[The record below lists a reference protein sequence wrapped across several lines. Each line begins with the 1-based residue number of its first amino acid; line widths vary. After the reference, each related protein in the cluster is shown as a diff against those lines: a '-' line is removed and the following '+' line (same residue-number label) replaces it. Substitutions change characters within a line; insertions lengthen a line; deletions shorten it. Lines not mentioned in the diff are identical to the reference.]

1 MATAEAPVTQ
11 RRRAL
16 EQANRVRSARARV
29 KHDITSGMV
38 SVAEVVERRP
48 DELATMTIGEL
59 LRSQPGWGP
68 TRCSRLLRS
77 LDISEGRTLGALTER
92 QRRQLVTQLRG

>member
-1 MATAEAPVTQ
+1 M
-11 RRRAL
+11 
-16 EQANRVRSARARV
+16 
-29 KHDITSGMV
+29 TSGMI

-48 DELATMTIGEL
+48 DELGTMTIAEL

-77 LDISEGRTLGALTER
+77 LGISEGRTLGALTER
-92 QRRQLVTQLRG
+92 QLRLLVARLRA